1 MNKKLALIF
10 LSSPTV
16 FGSMLSV
23 LLTVNPAHAAES
35 IPLTTNPQSCTVNP
49 HGLRLT
55 CARLSQTT
63 QIASTSNSTE
73 VKAVSSNSAEETP
86 MIQFT
91 EEESDAAII
100 LFGCDCPI
108 CINAIRQMRGL
119 PPVF

>member
-1 MNKKLALIF
+1 MNKKLALIL

-23 LLTVNPAHAAES
+23 LMTVNPVRAAEPIAS
-35 IPLTTNPQSCTVNP
+35 VHQSCSSQPAP
-49 HGLRLT
+49 HGGRLT

-63 QIASTSNSTE
+63 QVASNSDRVQAQT
-73 VKAVSSNSAEETP
+73 VTSDETP
-86 MIQFT
+86 MLEFT
-91 EEESDAAII
+91 EEDSELALN
-100 LFGCDCPI
+100 LFGCDCPV